1 MTNTYAHVLLALLP
15 EFPRSTRDVG
25 SGAPL
30 YFYVSRLLWSWRH
43 LRLVTLVGAG
53 LLVGAAL
60 AIVIPEGVATIYDD
74 QHSHGGSA
82 HTKHTGS
89 HQNIENSISD
99 TRHLNQLDDPVA
111 HPFQVVGGFAQPA
124 AIQPLPAAN
133 QPQPLPPAGA
143 PKAIHSSD
151 DHDHGKSASSLTNHG
166 MIGLSLTMGFV
177 LMFLIDHLGTEARC
191 QTCVRPLF
199 PLFQCMCCRKQSGD
213 MLLPTTIDEATSG
226 AGGAN
231 AAVALA
237 EAEHSAL
244 TTTVGLVVHSL
255 ADGLAIGAAF
265 SLTIDLTL
273 ILFIA
278 IMLHKAPAAFG
289 FVSFLV
295 HSGLP
300 RYAVKKYLF
309 VFSLATPVG
318 ALLTYFF
325 VTAISYLSSQQG
337 GSSMAYTGFA
347 LLLSGGTFLYVAT
360 AHILPHL
367 TAEKPSASSSS
378 TTSTSSNGYHHHNE
392 VKLKPKE
399 ICAFVLGSI
408 IPVVISFGHSH

>member
-1 MTNTYAHVLLALLP
+1 MLALVLLCIFMFLGCYAAGYIP
-15 EFPRSTRDVG
+15 IACNYSPH
-25 SGAPL
+25 
-30 YFYVSRLLWSWRH
+30 H

-60 AIVIPEGVATIYDD
+60 AIVIPEGVATIYGV
-74 QHSHGGSA
+74 QHSHGGNA

-89 HQNIENSISD
+89 HQNIDNSIPD
-99 TRHLNQLDDPVA
+99 DRHLNQLNDPVA
-111 HPFQVVGGFAQPA
+111 HPFQVDGGIAQPA
-124 AIQPLPAAN
+124 AVQPLPAAD
-133 QPQPLPPAGA
+133 QPKPLPPDSAQ
-143 PKAIHSSD
+143 KAVHSFD
-151 DHDHGKSASSLTNHG
+151 DHDHEKSAVSLTNHG
-166 MIGLSLTMGFV
+166 MIGLSLTMGFI

-191 QTCVRPLF
+191 RTCARPLF
-199 PLFQCMCCRKQSGD
+199 PLFQCICCRKQSGD
-213 MLLPTTIDEATSG
+213 MLLPTTLDEAMSG
-226 AGGAN
+226 GSGGGN
-231 AAVALA
+231 AVAALA

-265 SLTIDLTL
+265 SLTLDLTL

-289 FVSFLV
+289 FVSFLL

-300 RYAVKKYLF
+300 RHAVKKYLF
-309 VFSLATPVG
+309 AFSLATPVG
-318 ALLTYFF
+318 ALLTYCF
-325 VTAISYLSSQQG
+325 VATISYLSSQH
-337 GSSMAYTGFA
+337 GSSSMTYTGFA

-367 TAEKPSASSSS
+367 TVEKSSAPSPSV
-378 TTSTSSNGYHHHNE
+378 TSTSSSGYHHHTE

-399 ICAFVLGSI
+399 IFAFVLGSI
-408 IPVVISFGHSH
+408 IPVAISFGHSH